1 MRLLVNNFSLIY
13 LVKSDLYRQNGRVSF
28 LLFLKDIMF
37 RKAFKFVFWMRV
49 AKYYD
54 NNFILRLLPKLIF
67 IYYKRI
73 YATDI
78 DYRAE
83 IGPAFSM
90 YHVFA
95 TVWGAET
102 KIGSNVTILHSVTLG
117 RKGGK
122 FPTILNNVYIG
133 PGACI
138 LGDITIGNNVVIG
151 ANAVVT
157 KSIPDNAVVL
167 GCPSIIKSYNG
178 SFSSLDNI
186 WDLKKL

>member
-1 MRLLVNNFSLIY
+1 MKKFSLVY

-28 LLFLKDIMF
+28 LLFLKDVLF

-54 NNFILRLLPKLIF
+54 DKPIFRIIPKLMYC
-67 IYYKRI
+67 YYKRI
-73 YATDI
+73 YASDI
-78 DYRAE
+78 DYRSE

-95 TVWGAET
+95 TAWGAEVS
-102 KIGSNVTILHSVTLG
+102 IGSNVTILHSVTLG

-151 ANAVVT
+151 ANAVVA
-157 KSIPDNAVVL
+157 KDVPDNAVVL
-167 GCPSIIKSYNG
+167 GCPGIIKSYKG

-186 WDLKKL
+186 WDFKK